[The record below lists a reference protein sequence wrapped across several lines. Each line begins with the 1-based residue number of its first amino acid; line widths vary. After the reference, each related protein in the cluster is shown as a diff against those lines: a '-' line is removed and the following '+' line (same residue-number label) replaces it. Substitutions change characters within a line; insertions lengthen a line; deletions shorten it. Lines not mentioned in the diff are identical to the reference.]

1 MAIENVAGETAGQG
15 QAADLGAGRME
26 SDSSFALPNDFDADI
41 DDSIELPEEPSPSE
55 SGAGA
60 PPTRP
65 SGAPASDV
73 QPIPATGAQT
83 GQRPAAAP
91 AQSVAAPQTPQ
102 PVAQPQAVPAGQT
115 PVADSTERRI
125 YTPGE
130 LATQLGR
137 NKDAMIDALAAQ
149 KFQLSPQETQ
159 ALEVD
164 AVGVL
169 PKIMARVY
177 FEATVNGLQQLANMV
192 PRMVEHV
199 ANERLAENAAEGDF
213 HTEWPNID
221 RNNGTHMRTVAQL
234 AASYRQMNPNASQ
247 ADAVKYVGMAATHFL
262 GLQMPQKTAANGPKP
277 GNGAL
282 SSPARGRNPPFAP
295 AAGGRA
301 HTPAGTPTGSQ
312 NPFEGLG
319 LQFDE

>member
-102 PVAQPQAVPAGQT
+102 PVAQPPAVPAGQS
-115 PVADSTERRI
+115 PVTGSNGRGI
-125 YTPGE
+125 FTPGE
-130 LATQLGR
+130 HTAQIGR
-137 NKDAMIDALAAQ
+137 TKDDMIHA
-149 KFQLSPQETQ
+149 
-159 ALEVD
+159 
-164 AVGVL
+164 
-169 PKIMARVY
+169 
-177 FEATVNGLQQLANMV
+177 
-192 PRMVEHV
+192 
-199 ANERLAENAAEGDF
+199 
-213 HTEWPNID
+213 
-221 RNNGTHMRTVAQL
+221 
-234 AASYRQMNPNASQ
+234 
-247 ADAVKYVGMAATHFL
+247 
-262 GLQMPQKTAANGPKP
+262 
-277 GNGAL
+277 
-282 SSPARGRNPPFAP
+282 
-295 AAGGRA
+295 
-301 HTPAGTPTGSQ
+301 
-312 NPFEGLG
+312 
-319 LQFDE
+319 

>member
-115 PVADSTERRI
+115 PVADSSQKRK

-149 KFQLSPQETQ
+149 KFQLSPQETPP
-159 ALEVD
+159 L
-164 AVGVL
+164 AVPPAAVF
-169 PKIMARVY
+169 PKIMA
-177 FEATVNGLQQLANMV
+177 
-192 PRMVEHV
+192 
-199 ANERLAENAAEGDF
+199 NALF
-213 HTEWPNID
+213 H
-221 RNNGTHMRTVAQL
+221 
-234 AASYRQMNPNASQ
+234 
-247 ADAVKYVGMAATHFL
+247 
-262 GLQMPQKTAANGPKP
+262 
-277 GNGAL
+277 
-282 SSPARGRNPPFAP
+282 AP
-295 AAGGRA
+295 I
-301 HTPAGTPTGSQ
+301 H
-312 NPFEGLG
+312 L
-319 LQFDE
+319 

>member
-102 PVAQPQAVPAGQT
+102 PVAQPQAVPAGQNPGT
-115 PVADSTERRI
+115 GSPQKRI
-125 YTPGE
+125 YTPGG
-130 LATQLGR
+130 TR
-137 NKDAMIDALAAQ
+137 NPIRWDKAVQVHRAAAQ
-149 KFQLSPQETQ
+149 KLHPSDP
-159 ALEVD
+159 
-164 AVGVL
+164 
-169 PKIMARVY
+169 
-177 FEATVNGLQQLANMV
+177 
-192 PRMVEHV
+192 
-199 ANERLAENAAEGDF
+199 
-213 HTEWPNID
+213 
-221 RNNGTHMRTVAQL
+221 
-234 AASYRQMNPNASQ
+234 
-247 ADAVKYVGMAATHFL
+247 
-262 GLQMPQKTAANGPKP
+262 
-277 GNGAL
+277 
-282 SSPARGRNPPFAP
+282 
-295 AAGGRA
+295 RA
-301 HTPAGTPTGSQ
+301 H
-312 NPFEGLG
+312 
-319 LQFDE
+319 